1 MGELKDDFT
10 KARALCKEWW
20 DENTMVVKD
29 IQTAYRGIGHRVNKQ
44 EAEIVDLWRG
54 QERTA
59 DILDKAMN
67 CIEGLDKTLKEV
79 KASHEALQAK
89 YDALVNRLKEK
100 FSGEQS

>member
-20 DENTMVVKD
+20 DQKGHVVDD
-29 IQTAYRGIGHRVNKQ
+29 INTAYRGVSHRQNKQ
-44 EAEIVDLWRG
+44 EAEIVDLW
-54 QERTA
+54 
-59 DILDKAMN
+59 KAL
-67 CIEGLDKTLKEV
+67 EEQ
-79 KASHEALQAK
+79 QAR

>member
-20 DENTMVVKD
+20 DENTTVVKD

-44 EAEIVDLWRG
+44 EAEIVDLW
-54 QERTA
+54 
-59 DILDKAMN
+59 KAL
-67 CIEGLDKTLKEV
+67 EEQ
-79 KASHEALQAK
+79 QAR